1 MPARIISAALQG
13 IDAVP
18 VAVEVE
24 VLPGLPHFTVVG
36 LGDTAVKE
44 SRERLTAALTNL
56 GYKPPRRKTIV
67 SLAPASGRK
76 EGSLYDLPI
85 NLGFLIASR
94 QVKPRA
100 TFKNERAWLAGEI
113 GLDGTIRPVRGIL
126 PIILGALKE
135 KVQALYIPAGNA
147 GEAAALADQL

>member
-1 MPARIISAALQG
+1 MAAHVQSAALHG
-13 IDAVP
+13 IQATP
-18 VAVEVE
+18 VDVEVE
-24 VLPGLPHFTVVG
+24 VLAGIPSFTVVG

-67 SLAPASGRK
+67 SLAPASVRK

-85 NLGFLIASR
+85 TLGFLMASR

-100 TFKNERAWLAGEI
+100 AFNKERAWLAGEI
-113 GLDGTIRPVRGIL
+113 GLDSL
-126 PIILGALKE
+126 P
-135 KVQALYIPAGNA
+135 
-147 GEAAALADQL
+147 